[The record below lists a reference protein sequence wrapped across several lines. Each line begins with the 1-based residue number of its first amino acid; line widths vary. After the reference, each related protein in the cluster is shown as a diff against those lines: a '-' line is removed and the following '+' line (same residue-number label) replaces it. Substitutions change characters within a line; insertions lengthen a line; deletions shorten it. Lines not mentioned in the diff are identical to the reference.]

1 MADLAE
7 QLLSVL
13 STIRVPKP
21 GDRVHKDEC
30 AFSFDNPKKEIE
42 GNSGSGDPPRK
53 KPTRL
58 AIGVEGGFDVA
69 SEQAQYE
76 EEVKLIIFP
85 EKQEVISDELNSL
98 PDVVRERIT
107 ASITGILAADAA
119 SRKEQVQEWDGEV
132 RQVSKHAASL
142 KQLDNGVRI
151 PPSGWKCQAC
161 EMRENLW
168 LNLTDGAIL
177 CGRRYF
183 DGSGGNNHAVLHYN
197 ETGFPLA
204 VKLGTITPDGA
215 DVYSYDEDDMV
226 LDPHLPEHLAHFG
239 IDMMSMQKVL
249 YPFYITD
256 KTMTELEIDM
266 NQRIGEW
273 EVIQESGVALKPLY
287 GPGYTGMQN
296 LGNSCY
302 LNSVMQVIFSITDF
316 QNKAKLGHGLLSGEY
331 SHPNSNGDN
340 GDAGSENRRHCRS
353 SDNPSAA
360 FRFLIEE
367 RIRCLSSEKV
377 KYSQRVDYIMALPV
391 PLDQATNKDELMDYE
406 VKRKEAELTKSPLPE
421 LVRAKIPFDAC
432 LSAFSEPETV
442 EDFWSAAVQGKSVAS
457 NVMEVL
463 PLHPEALRA
472 YTIPGLLALPGVPE
486 ALSCPNAQGR
496 EVLLSRPLLPPGV
509 PAGHGSWLSITRDVK
524 TNVSIEMPDTLDISS
539 LQGVGLQ
546 PGEEELPDMA
556 PPPLM
561 TPDIEVKAPVLDESV
576 VTQLA
581 EMGFPLDACRKAVFF
596 TGNSGAEAAMN
607 WVMSHMDDPDFAA
620 PLVLPGSGSAPLDTP
635 TSQTTPEPPPSEEH
649 LATIISM
656 GFSRDQASRALRAT
670 NNSLDRAVDWIFSH
684 IDDLDAMD
692 ISEGRSAAESVSES
706 VPVGPRVR
714 DGPGRYELFAFIS
727 HMGTSTMCGHYVC
740 HIRKDGSEFKFKAH
754 QGVGGG
760 KGRGLFDAADSCPKL
775 TFLHLVAPKPPS
787 TPPDPL
793 TPLEYDKATPV
804 MRADVVC
811 GAPTIYLDF
820 TRQKLDAKFGVAA
833 QNCYKVAKG
842 AFTGEISP
850 AMIKDCGVGWV
861 ILGHSE
867 RRHVFGESDELI
879 GQKVAHALA
888 EGLGV
893 IACIGEK
900 LDEREAGITEKVVFE
915 QTKVIADNVKDW
927 SKVVIAYEP
936 VWAIGTGK
944 TATPQQA
951 QEVHEKLRKWFKT
964 NISEDVAKSIRIIY
978 GGSVTGGTCKE
989 LASQADVD
997 GFLVGGASLKPE
1009 FIDIINARE

>member
-30 AFSFDNPKKEIE
+30 AFSFDNPESDGGLFVCMNTFLGFGANWVERHYRKTGQRAFLHIKRIRKPKKEIE

-239 IDMMSMQKVL
+239 IDMMSMQK
-249 YPFYITD
+249 TD

-316 QNKAKLGHGLLSGEY
+316 QNKYVANLEKLFQDAPTDPTQDFRTQVAKLGHGLLSGEY

-340 GDAGSENRRHCRS
+340 GDAGSENRGEQVGISPRMFKSLIGKGHPEFSTNRQQDAQEFFLHFINMVERHCRS

-457 NVMEVL
+457 KTTRFASFPDYLVIQIKKF
-463 PLHPEALRA
+463 
-472 YTIPGLLALPGVPE
+472 TFGQDWVPKK
-486 ALSCPNAQGR
+486 L
-496 EVLLSRPLLPPGV
+496 
-509 PAGHGSWLSITRDVK
+509 D
-524 TNVSIEMPDTLDISS
+524 VSIEMPDTLDISS

-561 TPDIEVKAPVLDESV
+561 TPDIEVKGSLGGFHSNTEEDDSLCSPLFSPTSPVLDESV

-740 HIRKDGSEFKFKAH
+740 HIRKDGRWVIFNDQKVCASE
-754 QGVGGG
+754 
-760 KGRGLFDAADSCPKL
+760 
-775 TFLHLVAPKPPS
+775 KPPK
-787 TPPDPL
+787 DL
-793 TPLEYDKATPV
+793 GY
-804 MRADVVC
+804 
-811 GAPTIYLDF
+811 IYF
-820 TRQKLDAKFGVAA
+820 YQ
-833 QNCYKVAKG
+833 
-842 AFTGEISP
+842 
-850 AMIKDCGVGWV
+850 
-861 ILGHSE
+861 
-867 RRHVFGESDELI
+867 
-879 GQKVAHALA
+879 
-888 EGLGV
+888 
-893 IACIGEK
+893 
-900 LDEREAGITEKVVFE
+900 
-915 QTKVIADNVKDW
+915 
-927 SKVVIAYEP
+927 
-936 VWAIGTGK
+936 
-944 TATPQQA
+944 
-951 QEVHEKLRKWFKT
+951 
-964 NISEDVAKSIRIIY
+964 RIN
-978 GGSVTGGTCKE
+978 S
-989 LASQADVD
+989 
-997 GFLVGGASLKPE
+997 
-1009 FIDIINARE
+1009 